1 LSVDWIG
8 SRVHFPSEEEVIKG
22 SKAPLPSQAHYITR
36 IRYPR
41 RGGFYSYAR
50 EFEEGADVRLNRTV
64 NHVSFRERRVGLSTG
79 ETVPYEHL
87 VLTTPLPEIIWRSD
101 APPDIK
107 DAASRLSCTSLLL
120 VNVAA
125 RHGTVRPE
133 NWFYVYDEEKYSTRI
148 NCTEKLSPGNA
159 PEGCTGVQVEVY
171 FSKTKPRTEPMDVI
185 AGKVCAEL
193 IAMGIVKSRESIT
206 AVQTKWVEHANVV
219 FDRDRREAM
228 EVVLGWLAT
237 QGLEREQD
245 DLEPM
250 TEWDKKL
257 VDPVVRR
264 RSGVVLAGR
273 YAQWKYYW
281 TDDCVLR
288 GRWLAR

>member
-1 LSVDWIG
+1 
-8 SRVHFPSEEEVIKG
+8 
-22 SKAPLPSQAHYITR
+22 
-36 IRYPR
+36 
-41 RGGFYSYAR
+41 
-50 EFEEGADVRLNRTV
+50 
-64 NHVSFRERRVGLSTG
+64 
-79 ETVPYEHL
+79 
-87 VLTTPLPEIIWRSD
+87 
-101 APPDIK
+101 
-107 DAASRLSCTSLLL
+107 
-120 VNVAA
+120 
-125 RHGTVRPE
+125 
-133 NWFYVYDEEKYSTRI
+133 
-148 NCTEKLSPGNA
+148 
-159 PEGCTGVQVEVY
+159 
-171 FSKTKPRTEPMDVI
+171 
-185 AGKVCAEL
+185 
-193 IAMGIVKSRESIT
+193 MGIVKSRESIM

-250 TEWDKKL
+250 TEWDRKL
-257 VDPVVRR
+257 EEPVVRR